1 VWGKGRTECPWNV
14 ERKERGRWL
23 VVAGFEPPPGC
34 LVPPPP
40 KSFPQIPPPRLPAT
54 RRVIPPAWH
63 AEPLARRT
71 EGTGLAWKAVAG
83 WDLDHKSRLD
93 TVPLSLWS
101 DVAAVSMAVKR
112 GLCAATQAFLQLGNC
127 LLRRR
132 LCGLPYVPCQL
143 QRQTCT
149 CGCRL
154 FQLPSRQ
161 ISRQRFDVLLIM
173 SI

>member
-1 VWGKGRTECPWNV
+1 MRGKRGVWGKGRTEECPWTV

-112 GLCAATQAFLQLGNC
+112 GLCAATQAFLQL
-127 LLRRR
+127 LAAAEAVR
-132 LCGLPYVPCQL
+132 LAVSSLPVAAANMHL
-143 QRQTCT
+143 W
-149 CGCRL
+149 
-154 FQLPSRQ
+154 
-161 ISRQRFDVLLIM
+161 M
-173 SI
+173 SNFPAPQPAD